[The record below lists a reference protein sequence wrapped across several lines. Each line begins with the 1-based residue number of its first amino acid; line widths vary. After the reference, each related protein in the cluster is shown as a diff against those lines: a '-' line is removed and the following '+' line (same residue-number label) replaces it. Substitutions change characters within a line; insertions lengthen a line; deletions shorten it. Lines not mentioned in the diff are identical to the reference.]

1 MDEATAVDQRL
12 KELQRS
18 ISEQSKTTRMAQ
30 IQYKRQKRSYD
41 AITVKEE
48 EAAKKIADEQAR
60 INAEAKAARAAAAAE
75 RKAAAA
81 AAKAEFEAKVA
92 AKRTTGFM

>member
-1 MDEATAVDQRL
+1 M
-12 KELQRS
+12 
-18 ISEQSKTTRMAQ
+18 
-30 IQYKRQKRSYD
+30 
-41 AITVKEE
+41 KEE

-60 INAEAKAARAAAAAE
+60 INAEAKAVRAAAAAE